1 MTTSTIKPEDIELEA
16 DYEINY
22 RDGGYR
28 ILHGYT
34 LVDLHNAHRLPG
46 ELEIKRIGAPE

>member
-1 MTTSTIKPEDIELEA
+1 MTTSDMKPEDVELEA
-16 DYEINY
+16 SYEINY
-22 RDGGYR
+22 RGGGYR
-28 ILHGYT
+28 IVHGYT